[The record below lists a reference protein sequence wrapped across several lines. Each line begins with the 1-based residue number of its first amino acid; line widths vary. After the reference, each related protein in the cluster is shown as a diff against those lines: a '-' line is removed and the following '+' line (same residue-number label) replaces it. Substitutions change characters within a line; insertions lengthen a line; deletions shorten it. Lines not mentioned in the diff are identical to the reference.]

1 MKLNLKDALKGVVI
15 PVASIVA
22 FIIVAYLTATYAVN
36 RELANGKARLLD
48 ITYRY
53 TLNVVNVIDP
63 EMLAVRN
70 DPLSK
75 ELYVKELEVI
85 VNDLDK
91 LLGNAYVERLIL
103 EHPRRSKLM
112 VILRRELA
120 EDKKESASDFGLN
133 PTSLT
138 ELFDLMDVV
147 RKDLGKNSKTAEGF
161 EAEVLESERSLRS
174 GWLPN
179 KTMQTNAPPARR

>member
-22 FIIVAYLTATYAVN
+22 SIIVAYLTATYAVN
-36 RELANGKARLLD
+36 RELANGKARLID

-53 TLNVVNVIDP
+53 TLNVVNVIDHKKG
-63 EMLAVRN
+63 EVRK
-70 DPLSK
+70 DPLAK

-103 EHPRRSKLM
+103 EHPRISKLM

-120 EDKKESASDFGLN
+120 EGKKESASEFGLN

-138 ELFDLMDVV
+138 EVFDLMDVV

-161 EAEVLESERSLRS
+161 EAEVLEAERILRPVS
-174 GWLPN
+174 LPN
-179 KTMQTNAPPARR
+179 